1 MFGKLTTIEIE
12 AVLHEGIVGRL
23 GCHSGGI
30 TYVVPVSYAYDGIYL
45 YGRSMEGM
53 KIDFMRTNPKV
64 CFEVDHMENMANWKS
79 VILWGD
85 YEELADPKLRNEGLQ
100 KLVERK
106 FPIVSSATIHLD
118 ACWPFSEKELPDIKG
133 IVFRIL
139 VKEKTGR
146 FEDDQVISTAA
157 Y

>member
-23 GCHSGGI
+23 GCNSGGI
-30 TYVVPVSYAYDGIYL
+30 TYVVPVSYAYDGAYL
-45 YGRSMEGM
+45 YGRSREGM
-53 KIDFMRTNPKV
+53 KIDFMRMNPKV
-64 CFEVDHMENMANWKS
+64 CFQVDHMVDMANWKS

-85 YEELADPKLRNEGLQ
+85 YEELTDPKLRNEGLQ

-106 FPIVSSATIHLD
+106 FPIVSSATIHL
-118 ACWPFSEKELPDIKG
+118 AASWPFLEKDLAEIEG
-133 IVFRIL
+133 IAFRIL

-146 FEDDQVISTAA
+146 FESGEVISKSA